1 MSNNYT
7 LKGLKPQDLP
17 IGMISG
23 QLVKYRPDDFK
34 KYWEDMNFYLDYVEG
49 SAGISEGYIRSTLT
63 GLPILNRYG
72 EISYKNDTISFNKN
86 ILLETLIITVEKTR
100 NIVKN
105 SVFGLDGTV
114 KEFITSGD
122 YIINIT
128 GTIASDNKWLY
139 PEEELRTFVDLCNV
153 EDSVSISND
162 YLNKIYNINNI
173 VIESFS
179 FAQSERFS
187 NIVSYSLNCLSDSTD
202 NKIIT

>member
-7 LKGLKPQDLP
+7 LKGFDIKKV
-17 IGMISG
+17 IGHIPYDK
-23 QLVKYRPDDFK
+23 LVKYRPDDMK
-34 KYWEDMNFYLDYVEG
+34 KYYEDLDFIMNYVEG
-49 SAGISEGYIRSTLT
+49 QAGIAEGYIRSSLT

-72 EISYKNDTISFNKN
+72 ELSYKNDKISFNKS
-86 ILLETLIITVEKTR
+86 ILLETLIINVERTK

-105 SVFGLDGTV
+105 SVLGIDGTI
-114 KEFITSGD
+114 KEFINSGD

-139 PEEELRTFVDLCNV
+139 PEEELMTFVDLCNV
-153 EDSVSISND
+153 EDSINISND

-187 NIVSYSLNCLSDSTD
+187 NIVTYSINCLSDNTD